1 MNSSNVLT
9 ITPFVFQSTS
19 HQRYENNV
27 PVLGLQKCLRTVI
40 VEKNTN
46 GCKGYRLSPGIGY
59 IVKIYNDDL
68 QKPNM
73 SDKPMLVVNKTFNK
87 TELRGYPIEAQGPF
101 GWVDVDYSDYGLTV
115 YYKNDKVEKCVLH
128 MFDRNTDIEYMS
140 CYDEQSDNKTLT
152 EQYIDEAIK
161 QINQG
166 CDGDAVYS
174 PLYKA
179 WKAYCN
185 NPADLNKI
193 RNDTLYAQGLMTF
206 LTFGTITDIDI
217 KQQISSI
224 AYLFISKAIEKNPS
238 DINHYKNRLF
248 IMIMNKDAFEYTVSS
263 VVNEG
268 KDFFELTIFPFV
280 ARDSLFKM
288 IYADFSVNP
297 TLQRLE
303 ILNRIF
309 MDLEAKVNS
318 GFFGKNETK
327 ESIISSGK
335 KLHNDVIM
343 YLKNKVLK
351 NTDIDF

>member
-1 MNSSNVLT
+1 MNESNDLT
-9 ITPFVFQSTS
+9 IIPFVFQSSS

-27 PVLGLQKCLRTVI
+27 PVLGLQKCLRTI
-40 VEKNTN
+40 SVEKNIN
-46 GCKGYRLSPGIGY
+46 GCRGYRLSPGIGY
-59 IVKIYNDDL
+59 IVKIFNNDL
-68 QKPNM
+68 EKPQM

-87 TELRGYPIEAQGPF
+87 IELRGYPIEAQGPF
-101 GWVDVDYSDYGLTV
+101 GWVYVDYRDYGLTV
-115 YYKNDKVEKCVLH
+115 FYKNDEVEKCVLH
-128 MFDRNTDIEYMS
+128 MFDRNIDIEYMS
-140 CYDEQSDNKTLT
+140 FGEQSDNKTFT
-152 EQYIDEAIK
+152 ERFIDEAIK
-161 QINQG
+161 LINQDF
-166 CDGDAVYS
+166 DGEAVYFL
-174 PLYKA
+174 LYTA

-185 NPADLNKI
+185 NPSDLNKI
-193 RNDTLYAQGLMTF
+193 QNDALYAQGLLTF

-224 AYLFISKAIEKNPS
+224 AYLFVSKAIEKHPS
-238 DINHYKNRLF
+238 NINNYKNRLL
-248 IMIMNKDAFEYTVSS
+248 IMALNKDAFEYTVSS

>member
-27 PVLGLQKCLRTVI
+27 PVLGLQKCLRTVT

-46 GCKGYRLSPGIGY
+46 GCRGYRLSPGIGY
-59 IVKIYNDDL
+59 IVKIYNNDL

-87 TELRGYPIEAQGPF
+87 IELRGYPIEAQGPF
-101 GWVDVDYSDYGLTV
+101 GWVEVDYRDYGLTV
-115 YYKNDKVEKCVLH
+115 FYKNDKVEKCVLH
-128 MFDRNTDIEYMS
+128 MFDRNIDIEYMS

-152 EQYIDEAIK
+152 EQYMDAAIK

-166 CDGDAVYS
+166 CNGDVVYS

-193 RNDTLYAQGLMTF
+193 QNDAFYAQGLMTF

-224 AYLFISKAIEKNPS
+224 AYLFISKAIEKNPI
-238 DINHYKNRLF
+238 DINLYKNRLL
-248 IMIMNKDAFEYTVSS
+248 IMILNKDAFEYTVSS

-318 GFFGKNETK
+318 GFFGQNETK
-327 ESIISSGK
+327 ESIIASGK
-335 KLHNDVIM
+335 KLHNDIVM

-351 NTDIDF
+351 NNDIDF